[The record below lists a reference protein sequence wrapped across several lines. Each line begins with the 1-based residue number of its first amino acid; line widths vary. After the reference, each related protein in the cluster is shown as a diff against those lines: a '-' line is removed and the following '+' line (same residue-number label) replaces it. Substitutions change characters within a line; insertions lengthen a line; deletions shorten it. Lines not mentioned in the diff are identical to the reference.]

1 MPAEGA
7 VDPYLKDIQ
16 FFVFEKPKTVT
27 VEGTVRFYDG
37 A

>member
-7 VDPYLKDIQ
+7 AEPDLKGIQ
-16 FFVFEKPKTVT
+16 FFVFEKPKTLT